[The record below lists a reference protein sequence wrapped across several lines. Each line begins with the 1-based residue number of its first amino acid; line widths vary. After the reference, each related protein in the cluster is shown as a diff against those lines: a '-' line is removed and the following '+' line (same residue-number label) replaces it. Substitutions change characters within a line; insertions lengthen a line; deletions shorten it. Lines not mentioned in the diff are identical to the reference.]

1 MNINQVWTEK
11 YRPQNI
17 EDVILHEEE
26 KSFFTSL
33 KEIPNNLLFVGNPGV
48 GKSTVAK
55 ILAKQFAPHSY
66 MYINASEQGNID
78 TVRTLISEF
87 ISVLSIDGKQKIV
100 ILDESDGVS
109 LIAQQALRSVME
121 EYLDSVK
128 FILTAN
134 YRNKLIEALRSR
146 CQEFSF
152 SCTEKQVLSR
162 IVYILKTEK
171 IVIPKDSLENIK
183 TLVKEFFP
191 DIRKTINELQRCCIT
206 GTFHYSKKNSVDFSK
221 EIKEELKEGKDI
233 FQIRNKVVE
242 NSDKFGNDYHSLM
255 KDLFTLY
262 VRECNSVAS
271 ILISEY
277 MYRHSFVLDHEI
289 NFSALLFN
297 LENKI

>member
-1 MNINQVWTEK
+1 MTINQVWTEK
-11 YRPQNI
+11 YRPLNI
-17 EDVILHEEE
+17 EDVILSDDE
-26 KSFFTSL
+26 KNFLSDL
-33 KEIPNNLLFVGNPGV
+33 KEIPNNLLFTGNPGT
-48 GKSTVAK
+48 GKTTVAK
-55 ILAKQFAPHSY
+55 ILAKKFSPNSY
-66 MYINASEQGNID
+66 IYINASEQGNID
-78 TVRTLISEF
+78 TVRNLISEF
-87 ISVLSIDGKQKIV
+87 ISVLSIDGNPKIV
-100 ILDESDGVS
+100 ILDESDGIS
-109 LIAQQALRSVME
+109 LVAQQALRSVME

-134 YRNKLIEALRSR
+134 YRNRLIEALRSR

-191 DIRKTINELQRCCIT
+191 DIRKTINELQKCCIT
-206 GTFHYSKKNSVDFSK
+206 GTFRYSKRNSFDFSK
-221 EIKEELKEGKDI
+221 EIKEELKEGKDV

-255 KDLFTLY
+255 KDLFSLY

-277 MYRHSFVLDHEI
+277 MYRHSFVLDPEI

-297 LENKI
+297 LKNKI